1 MKKSAIVIACCAWVL
16 SAAAF
21 AEQLKGN
28 WTLSPS
34 KQAGQVEFGMYIRND
49 GHNMQ
54 TASDWPVAA
63 FQGLDL
69 ATRERHDVKFVI
81 ARDAGRFDCD
91 GYLDQGEG
99 AGFFRFSPDP
109 KFVSNMR
116 AIGFDGIDGNQQFAM
131 AVHDVTL
138 AYARQMKGMKLNGL
152 TTEKLLAF
160 RIFDISQEFI
170 RELRTEGL
178 ATSDADKLVA
188 FRVHGVTPQMVRDMR
203 KLGLVTD
210 EDQYIAFRVHG
221 VSPEFVAKI
230 EAFGYSDLE
239 PRQLIAMRVHGVT
252 PEFITEMKSR
262 GLENLSID
270 KLVALRVHGLD

>member
-1 MKKSAIVIACCAWVL
+1 MKKPAVVVAICAWVL
-16 SAAAF
+16 SAAAL
-21 AEQLKGN
+21 AEPLKGN

-34 KQAGQVEFGMYIRND
+34 KEAGQVEFGMYIRND

-54 TASDWPVAA
+54 TTSDWPVGA

-109 KFVSNMR
+109 RFAGSMR
-116 AIGFDGIDGNQQFAM
+116 AIGFDGIDENQQFAM

-138 AYARQMKGMKLNGL
+138 AYARQMKGMNLNGL

-160 RIFDISQEFI
+160 RIYDISQEFR
-170 RELRTEGL
+170 RELRTECL
-178 ATSDADKLVA
+178 AASDADKLVA
-188 FRVHGVTPQMVRDMR
+188 IRVHGVTPQMVREMR

-221 VSPEFVAKI
+221 VSPEFIAKI
-230 EAFGYSDLE
+230 EAFGYSHLA
-239 PRQLIAMRVHGVT
+239 PRQLIAMRVHGFT
-252 PEFITEMKSR
+252 PEFIT
-262 GLENLSID
+262 
-270 KLVALRVHGLD
+270 